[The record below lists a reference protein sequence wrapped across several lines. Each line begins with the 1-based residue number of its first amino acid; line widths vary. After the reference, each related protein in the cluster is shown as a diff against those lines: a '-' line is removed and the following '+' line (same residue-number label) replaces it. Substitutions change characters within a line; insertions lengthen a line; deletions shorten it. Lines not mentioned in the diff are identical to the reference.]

1 MMQRNRWP
9 FRAVCIAILGGSLV
23 IFAEACSFEI
33 VFHAYLGNSFW
44 KPAWKYVS
52 ELADGLPREKTDY
65 LPYAGISSTGGGA
78 DLQKARDSYQAIFSY
93 PQQPYSNGWSW
104 PEPVLTR
111 LRDLVRSTVP
121 ANAAEADELGLLT
134 CKVELRA
141 LKSGRDEAALTPVH
155 ACFESYLAQPRP
167 PALASEARGWLART
181 EYLGGKGALA
191 SKIYLS
197 ELASVTSNIRR
208 ERLLASLH
216 MVWPQEGELDE
227 YFDTPAHALF
237 AANQIT
243 SEKNMERL
251 AAPLI
256 AGLERHNDL
265 FGQGAESDALAIA
278 LMRAS
283 IRMGAPES
291 TLRYADRIPPN
302 AAMRQSGEYNW
313 LVGTARFQ
321 QKDYPGAEAALLKVL
336 SAADADL
343 RQKTLAANGLIGVYG
358 RMNRPLDQLWMAF
371 QAEVF
376 MRGAVAGDDMRQAV
390 PLYPSYYYELSQ
402 AGAFGYL
409 DFDVPYLLDAQLT
422 DAELEEAVKRFV
434 SPIGA
439 TPRLAPASQDIIR
452 YASGVRY
459 ARREKYEEAAQIF
472 DQLRSPRA
480 SKMKQAARLFADT
493 KSPGVSPERQ
503 LEALYDYAEFLS
515 DNEDEIFFNDT
526 LWHRF
531 QTAGFYMSAN
541 ATDDSD
547 LSARLERRLR
557 DDQEEYWKAYQILN
571 QVVEQAGA
579 TPLGRKAAE
588 RAILCLRRIQTARF
602 GRSEEIKDADLRLS
616 AWLEKNR

>member
-1 MMQRNRWP
+1 MTQKNRRSI
-9 FRAVCIAILGGSLV
+9 RAVCIVILGVSLAM
-23 IFAEACSFEI
+23 IAQACSFEI
-33 VFHAYLGNSFW
+33 VFHAYLGPSSW
-44 KPAWKYVS
+44 RPAWKYIS
-52 ELADGLPREKTDY
+52 ELANGLPREKPDY
-65 LPYAGISSTGGGA
+65 VPYAGISSTGGSDG
-78 DLQKARDSYQAIFSY
+78 LQKARDSYQALFSY
-93 PQQPYSNGWSW
+93 PQPPYSNGWSW
-104 PEPVLTR
+104 PEPVLTS
-111 LRDLVRSTVP
+111 LQDLVRSTLP
-121 ANAAEADELGLLT
+121 ANAAEADELGLLM

-141 LKSGRDEAALTPVH
+141 LKAGRDEAALAKVH
-155 ACFESYLAQPRP
+155 SCFESYLAKPKP

-181 EYLGGKGALA
+181 EYLGGKGASA

-197 ELASVTSNIRR
+197 ELALETSNIRR

-216 MVWPQEGELDE
+216 MVWPGEGELDE

-243 SEKNMERL
+243 SEKNMDRL

-256 AGLERHNDL
+256 AGLERHSDL
-265 FGQGAESDALAIA
+265 FGQGAESDALAIV

-291 TLRYADRIPPN
+291 TMRYAERVPMN

-321 QKDYPGAEAALLKVL
+321 QKDYPGAEAALLKVVN
-336 SAADADL
+336 ARDADL
-343 RQKTLAANGLIGVYG
+343 RQKTLAANGLIGVYA
-358 RMNRPLDQLWMAF
+358 RMNRPVDQLWIAF
-371 QAEVF
+371 QAQIF
-376 MRGAVAGDDMRQAV
+376 MSGAVAGDDMRQAV
-390 PLYPSYYYELSQ
+390 PLYPYYYYELSQ

-434 SPIGA
+434 SPPGA
-439 TPRLAPASQDIIR
+439 TPQLAPTSQDIIR
-452 YASGVRY
+452 YALAVRH
-459 ARREKYEEAAQIF
+459 ARREKYQEAAQIF

-480 SKMKQAARLFADT
+480 AKMKQAAKLFADT
-493 KSPGVSPERQ
+493 KSPGVPPERQ

-531 QTAGFYMSAN
+531 QTAGFYMGAN
-541 ATDDSD
+541 ITDDRE

-579 TPLGRKAAE
+579 TPLGKKAAE
-588 RAILCLRRIQTARF
+588 RAILCLRRISTERF

-616 AWLEKNR
+616 GWLEKN